1 MLPSVDDNLF
11 ISGLMHTSVL
21 PGTYAG
27 WIAPPRQGIDNM
39 PGNFEYVRLAG

>member
-1 MLPSVDDNLF
+1 
-11 ISGLMHTSVL
+11 MHTSVE

-39 PGNFEYVRLAG
+39 PGDFEYVRLAS